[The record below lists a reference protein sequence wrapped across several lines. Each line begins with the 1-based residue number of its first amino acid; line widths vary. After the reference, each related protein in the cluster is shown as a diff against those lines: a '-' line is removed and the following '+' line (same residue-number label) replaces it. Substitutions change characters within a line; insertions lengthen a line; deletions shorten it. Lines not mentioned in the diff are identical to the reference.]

1 MNTLGTMIGSLCLAV
16 VFPIFPAQAATAE
29 TSGRVAGTPMTA
41 KLRMAQEVP
50 DRLVV
55 TRTNNNVNNPAAPS
69 FSKTITDQA
78 SVQRLYADIA
88 ALPSFPAGTM
98 NCPNDLG
105 IHYRLDFYSGP
116 VSLLT
121 GDYQPSGCASVKL
134 SQGIVK
140 SDPAGNFKA
149 DLGQALG
156 LSDRQL
162 LGFQ

>member
-16 VFPIFPAQAATAE
+16 AFPIFPAQAATAE
-29 TSGRVAGTPMTA
+29 TSSRVAGTPMTA

-55 TRTNNNVNNPAAPS
+55 TRTNNNVNNPAAPP

-88 ALPSFPAGTM
+88 NLPPIPAGTM

-105 IHYRLDFYSGP
+105 IRYQLEFYSGM
-116 VSLLT
+116 VSLLA
-121 GDYQPSGCASVKL
+121 GDYQPSGCASIKL
-134 SQGIVK
+134 SQGIAK
-140 SDPAGNFKA
+140 SDPAGSFRA

-156 LSDRQL
+156 WSDRQL
-162 LGFQ
+162 LDFQ